1 MTKPLTGAGVPSVA
15 SVGKGVMGGRVSVA
29 TGGGVPDPPTGGIV
43 PGRVTVGVGAMDL
56 FVPRGSPWA
65 STTTTTDADR
75 MEERT
80 MAITAEETFMMYC
93 IVLQ

>member
-56 FVPRGSPWA
+56 FVPA
-65 STTTTTDADR
+65 STTTTTHATRTEDR
-75 MEERT
+75 TTTIWE
-80 MAITAEETFMMYC
+80 AFMMIC
-93 IVLQ
+93 IMNV